1 VGGVRFCDGVDTVPY
16 EATHPKQPGREP
28 SAEQGRFLEAVQ
40 KQHLEHRTDAAYDA
54 AALLRWA
61 RTSESSGLAVLR
73 PDGYALRY
81 PLFNELDAAS
91 RGGLQWLSG
100 PRIEQ
105 WYAGLSELVLHEGH
119 ALLESG
125 RRRLFARWERA
136 DGLGVIELRLERLRR
151 RGGDVAIAIAHSTG
165 ARAPARDEPRRR
177 GEVLREARL
186 QAMGMVASGVAHDL
200 NHALNVIALR
210 LARLRQDPALST
222 ARHHI
227 ESLERVADEAAAT
240 VARLQDLVRRRRDA
254 PTASMDLSPVIEAAI
269 EAARSEM
276 EEAYHLDPNQD
287 PATEPPA
294 SVHIEAEL
302 PKLPPVSGSATEV
315 GHIFLDLLLNA
326 RDAMGKGGAVRVSAR
341 VEGDEVLVS
350 VEDEGPGVPEQ
361 HLLRVF
367 DPFFTLSA
375 TRDTGLGLSIAAGV
389 MARIGGTISVS
400 NRIKGGTVFTLSFPL
415 AHDERRSSAPAET
428 RKLSRALRVLLIDD
442 EADNL
447 EVLAE
452 VLAAD
457 GHEVSCAQ
465 SGRAALELLRSNP
478 SFDLLLC
485 DVGMPGMSGW
495 QLVREAK
502 QLAPELRIY
511 MLTGWANEIAEDD
524 PRAQLVRGVLGKPID
539 LAHLRWLLAQIASET
554 GAGFAPA
561 PPSDGDGP
569 RGAPL
574 PPGQSAHL

>member
-1 VGGVRFCDGVDTVPY
+1 
-16 EATHPKQPGREP
+16 
-28 SAEQGRFLEAVQ
+28 LEAAQ
-40 KQHLEHRTDAAYDA
+40 KQAREYRTDPAYDA

-81 PLFNELDAAS
+81 PLFNELDTAS
-91 RGGLQWLSG
+91 RGGLQRLSG
-100 PRIEQ
+100 PHTEQ
-105 WYAGLSELVLHEGH
+105 RYPGLSELVLQEGQ
-119 ALLESG
+119 AMLASG
-125 RRRLFARWERA
+125 RRRLFARYERT

-165 ARAPARDEPRRR
+165 ARPAGRDEPRRR
-177 GEVLREARL
+177 GEVLREARV

-210 LARLRQDPALST
+210 LARLRQDPALSS

-240 VARLQDLVRRRRDA
+240 VARLQDLARRRRDA
-254 PTASMDLSPVIEAAI
+254 PSASMDLSPVIEAAV

-276 EEAYHLDPNQD
+276 EEAYRLDPDKD
-287 PATEPPA
+287 PTLASHA
-294 SVHIEAEL
+294 SVRIEAEL
-302 PKLPPVSGSATEV
+302 SRLPTVGGSATEV

-326 RDAMGKGGAVRVSAR
+326 RDAMPKGGTVRVTAR
-341 VEGDEVLVS
+341 VEGEQVLVS
-350 VEDEGPGVPEQ
+350 VEDEGPGVLEQ
-361 HLLRVF
+361 NLMRVF
-367 DPFFTLSA
+367 DPFFTMSA

-389 MARIGGTISVS
+389 MERIGGSISVS
-400 NRIKGGTVFTLSFPL
+400 NRLNSGTVFTLGFPL
-415 AHDERRSSAPAET
+415 ARDERRLSAPAEA
-428 RKLSRALRVLLIDD
+428 RPSARALRVLLVDD

-457 GHEVSCAQ
+457 GHEVSCAA
-465 SGRAALELLRSNP
+465 SGRAALELLRSSS

-502 QLAPELRIY
+502 QLEPTLRIY

-524 PRAQLVRGVLGKPID
+524 PRARLVRGVLGKPID
-539 LAHLRWLLAQIASET
+539 LENLRWLLAQIAAET
-554 GAGFAPA
+554 GAGPPEAPA
-561 PPSDGDGP
+561 PDRD
-569 RGAPL
+569 APQAAQVS
-574 PPGQSAHL
+574 PATSAPV

>member
-1 VGGVRFCDGVDTVPY
+1 M
-16 EATHPKQPGREP
+16 EALHKQFREY
-28 SAEQGRFLEAVQ
+28 
-40 KQHLEHRTDAAYDA
+40 RTDPAYDA

-91 RGGLQWLSG
+91 RGGLQRLSG
-100 PRIEQ
+100 PHSEQ
-105 WYAGLSELVLHEGH
+105 RYAGLSELVLEEGQ
-119 ALLESG
+119 AMLKSG
-125 RRRLFARWERA
+125 RRRLFVRYERT

-151 RGGDVAIAIAHSTG
+151 RGGDVAIAIAHSTE
-165 ARAPARDEPRRR
+165 ARPPGRDEPRRR
-177 GEVLREARL
+177 GEVLREARV

-210 LARLRQDPALST
+210 LARLRQDPALSS

-254 PTASMDLSPVIEAAI
+254 PTASMDLSLVIEAAI

-276 EEAYHLDPNQD
+276 EEAYHLDLSKD
-287 PATEPPA
+287 PTMSSPA
-294 SVHIEAEL
+294 PVRIEAEL
-302 PKLPPVSGSATEV
+302 PKLPPVGGSATEV

-326 RDAMGKGGAVRVSAR
+326 RDATPKGGTVRVSAR
-341 VEGDEVLVS
+341 VEGEQVLVS

-361 HLLRVF
+361 YLLRVF
-367 DPFFTLSA
+367 DPFFTMSA
-375 TRDTGLGLSIAAGV
+375 SRDTGLGLSIAAGV
-389 MARIGGTISVS
+389 MARIGGSISVS
-400 NRIKGGTVFTLSFPL
+400 NRLNSGTVFTLGFPL
-415 AHDERRSSAPAET
+415 ARDERRPSAPVEA
-428 RKLSRALRVLLIDD
+428 RRSPRALRVLLVDD

-457 GHEVSCAQ
+457 GHDVSCAA
-465 SGRAALELLRSNP
+465 SGRAALELLRS
-478 SFDLLLC
+478 SSDFDLLLC

-502 QLAPELRIY
+502 QLEPALRIY

-524 PRAQLVRGVLGKPID
+524 PRARLVRGVLGKPID
-539 LAHLRWLLAQIASET
+539 LENLRWLLAQIASET
-554 GAGFAPA
+554 GAGPEEAPA
-561 PPSDGDGP
+561 SDGD
-569 RGAPL
+569 APQAAL
-574 PPGQSAHL
+574 APSGTIAPV

>member
-1 VGGVRFCDGVDTVPY
+1 M
-16 EATHPKQPGREP
+16 
-28 SAEQGRFLEAVQ
+28 EAV
-40 KQHLEHRTDAAYDA
+40 KQQPEHRTDPAYDA

-100 PRIEQ
+100 PHSEQ
-105 WYAGLSELVLHEGH
+105 RYEGLSELVLREGK
-119 ALLESG
+119 AMLESG
-125 RRRLFARWERA
+125 RRRLFARYERT
-136 DGLGVIELRLERLRR
+136 DGQGVIELRLERLRR

-165 ARAPARDEPRRR
+165 ARPPSRDEPRRR
-177 GEVLREARL
+177 DVLREARL

-210 LARLRQDPALST
+210 LARLRQDPALSS

-254 PTASMDLSPVIEAAI
+254 PTASMDLSPVIESAI

-276 EEAYHLDPNQD
+276 EEAYLLDHDRDRRAAEAAP
-287 PATEPPA
+287 
-294 SVHIEAEL
+294 VRIEAEL

-326 RDAMGKGGAVRVSAR
+326 RDAMDKGGTVRVSAR
-341 VEGDEVLVS
+341 IEGDQVLVS

-389 MARIGGTISVS
+389 MARIGGSISVA
-400 NRIKGGTVFTLSFPL
+400 NRPHGGSVFTLGFPL
-415 AHDERRSSAPAET
+415 ARGERKSSPPPDL
-428 RKLSRALRVLLIDD
+428 RQPGRALRVLLVDD

-465 SGRAALELLRSNP
+465 SGRAALELIRSAP
-478 SFDLLLC
+478 DFDLLLC

-502 QLAPELRIY
+502 QLEPALRIY

-524 PRAQLVRGVLGKPID
+524 PRARLVRGVLGKPID
-539 LAHLRWLLAQIASET
+539 LEHLRWLLGQIAVEDSL
-554 GAGFAPA
+554 APQHALPA
-561 PPSDGDGP
+561 PGSGSGEHATAAQDAQADGGARAGSRGTGGP
-569 RGAPL
+569 AEPVAASAAK
-574 PPGQSAHL
+574 PPA